1 MIGHGGFSTIAKISV
16 LNDTLI
22 KWRGLKGRSGFIWKY
37 GGFTQNNFT
46 QFKTE
51 LKKVVSTLEKQ
62 YTDIPSGIEVKVSM
76 SAKYQDAYIKVSNWG
91 DYQEVRLLEN
101 AVQEALEN
109 RGFEYTELDG
119 EDDYFNISF
128 E

>member
-1 MIGHGGFSTIAKISV
+1 MKTNIVIS
-16 LNDTLI
+16 DYI
-22 KWRGLKGRSGFIWKY
+22 KGRY
-37 GGFTQNNFT
+37 NNI
-46 QFKTE
+46 KLDKLETE
-51 LKKVVSTLEKQ
+51 LKKVFSTLEKQ

>member
-1 MIGHGGFSTIAKISV
+1 MKTNIVIS
-16 LNDTLI
+16 DYI
-22 KWRGLKGRSGFIWKY
+22 KGRY
-37 GGFTQNNFT
+37 NNI
-46 QFKTE
+46 KLDKLETE
-51 LKKVVSTLEKQ
+51 LKKVFSILEKQ

-76 SAKYQDAYIKVSNWG
+76 SAKYQDAYIHVSNWG
-91 DYQEVRLLEN
+91 DFQQVGLLEN

>member
-1 MIGHGGFSTIAKISV
+1 
-16 LNDTLI
+16 
-22 KWRGLKGRSGFIWKY
+22 
-37 GGFTQNNFT
+37 
-46 QFKTE
+46 
-51 LKKVVSTLEKQ
+51 
-62 YTDIPSGIEVKVSM
+62 M